1 MQLGPFSV
9 SLSVRDLGDSLA
21 FYRSL
26 GFEVVDDHRAD
37 NWVVLSN
44 GSARIGLFQGMF
56 PRNVLTFRPSSLG
69 RVIEQLRGNGV
80 EVPDD
85 TFGSHFFLSDPDG
98 NPILVDQ
105 VGTDTGEQP
114 ASRGRR
120 ERELA

>member
-1 MQLGPFSV
+1 MQLGPFSL

-26 GFEVVDDHRAD
+26 GFEVVDDHRDD

-56 PRNVLTFRPSSLG
+56 PRNVLTFRPTSLD
-69 RVIEQLRGNGV
+69 RVIDGLRGNGV

-85 TFGSHFFLSDPDG
+85 TFGSHFFLTDPDG

-105 VGTDTGEQP
+105 VGAELAAQP
-114 ASRGRR
+114 VGRRRR